1 MRSIGCTGTE
11 VFYFHFITVADI
23 SVKICL
29 LAFFSDVKYS
39 PKLSWELEQCEG
51 FHSQVTVG
59 AIKASVIQLDTEKT
73 IFYLDSLWVV
83 TGIGEFSK
91 YSRLLP
97 LS

>member
-11 VFYFHFITVADI
+11 VFYFHFIRAADI

-39 PKLSWELEQCEG
+39 PKLSWELDQCEG
-51 FHSQVTVG
+51 FYSQVTVG
-59 AIKASVIQLDTEKT
+59 AVKASVIHFDTKKT
-73 IFYLDSLWVV
+73 IFFLDSLWVV
-83 TGIGEFSK
+83 TVMSMFPK

-97 LS
+97 SS